1 MLKCNGNPGRDI
13 YWWFSCI
20 SPHFHFSLCTQGQH
34 VSWVKVT
41 AWSVHTMSPDHVG
54 RVRIGQE
61 GVLCEHHLGAFC
73 LRYCWLR
80 HRDNRKTRV
89 SAHGAGAHTEPELK
103 EGRARRCL
111 PVPQFGAAPV
121 SLLAPGEVH
130 FLTCSPQTILGE
142 PPRMGT
148 NLREGATAPG
158 MLD

>member
-1 MLKCNGNPGRDI
+1 MATLAGTFIGGSPALVPIFTSACVHRANMCPGSR
-13 YWWFSCI
+13 
-20 SPHFHFSLCTQGQH
+20 SLPGQCTPCPQTTWAGSELDRKVFYVSTIWGPSVYATAGLDTETTGRPGFQH
-34 VSWVKVT
+34 T
-41 AWSVHTMSPDHVG
+41 E
-54 RVRIGQE
+54 QE
-61 GVLCEHHLGAFC
+61 
-73 LRYCWLR
+73 
-80 HRDNRKTRV
+80 
-89 SAHGAGAHTEPELK
+89 HTEPELK